1 MKILSSGTVWLS
13 AAAFA
18 VVASMGLAAEQP
30 GKKEASAAPAF
41 SYKAPLR
48 GAPATRVGGATRSAG
63 ATAMTLNVLAPDHTG
78 YTYQEKPTMYWYVSE
93 RVTQPVELAI
103 TPTGSLN
110 EAIPPVLELTFQPPI
125 EKGVHAVRLEDHGV
139 ALKPDVEYQWFV
151 AVVKDPDHR
160 SNDVLAGGSIKR
172 IGTSDAV
179 QAKLRDAQ
187 QTIRPAIYA
196 ESGVWYD
203 AIDQISKLIGADP
216 ANRSLREQRATLL
229 EQVGL
234 KDAAAYDRSAGG

>member
-1 MKILSSGTVWLS
+1 MKIVSLGTAWLG
-13 AAAFA
+13 AAALA
-18 VVASMGLAAEQP
+18 IAASTGLAAEQ
-30 GKKEASAAPAF
+30 GKKESSAAPLF

-78 YTYQEKPTMYWYVSE
+78 FTYQEKPTIYWYVSE
-93 RVTQPVELAI
+93 RVTSPVELAI
-103 TPTGSLN
+103 TPTGNLQ
-110 EAIPPVLELTFQPPI
+110 EAVPPVLELTLKPPL
-125 EKGVHAVRLEDHGV
+125 EKGVHALRLEDHGV

-172 IGTSDAV
+172 IGASDAV
-179 QAKLRDAQ
+179 QAKLRDAKEAM
-187 QTIRPAIYA
+187 RPAIYA

-203 AIDQISKLIGADP
+203 AIDQISKLIGTDP
-216 ANRSLREQRATLL
+216 ANRSLRELRATLL